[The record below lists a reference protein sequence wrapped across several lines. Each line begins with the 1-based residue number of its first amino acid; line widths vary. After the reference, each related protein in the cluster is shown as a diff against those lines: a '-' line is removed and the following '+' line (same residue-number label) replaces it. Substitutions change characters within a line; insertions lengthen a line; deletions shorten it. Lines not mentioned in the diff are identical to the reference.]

1 MVHKAIEY
9 GRAHRIVAQVGAP
22 VLHDT
27 IGGDD
32 DAAMQF
38 VALMDQGLQ
47 QCAGIVGNGAG
58 EEQIVQYEQITVDDV
73 SQPDL
78 ALCDG
83 AQRVAMKK
91 SSVSIYWTLW
101 LCRIA

>member
-1 MVHKAIEY
+1 MVHEAIEY

-47 QCAGIVGNGAG
+47 
-58 EEQIVQYEQITVDDV
+58 
-73 SQPDL
+73 
-78 ALCDG
+78 
-83 AQRVAMKK
+83 
-91 SSVSIYWTLW
+91 
-101 LCRIA
+101 

>member
-83 AQRVAMKK
+83 AQRVAMEE
-91 SSVSIYWTLW
+91 VIGLDI
-101 LCRIA
+101 LDFVAL

>member
-1 MVHKAIEY
+1 MVHEAIEY

-27 IGGDD
+27 IGGND

-47 QCAGIVGNGAG
+47 HCVTSHAARKRLNENRQGGG
-58 EEQIVQYEQITVDDV
+58 D
-73 SQPDL
+73 
-78 ALCDG
+78 
-83 AQRVAMKK
+83 
-91 SSVSIYWTLW
+91 
-101 LCRIA
+101 